1 MFYKFEKSIIFLTN
15 IIIFIKNFNV
25 INTSI
30 INNVSGGAPRNLIVE
45 IFDELRNINDDNSY
59 HSVLK
64 FNISWLPPQYPWHP
78 SSYSIFINSITNKN
92 NEISCPEES
101 SFYTTPSDSQLSI
114 VLPENSFFSDVPEL
128 KIRPSCQY
136 EIQVFANPRINAYS
150 NAAKINVTVP
160 NCVGN
165 LCNCDES
172 SKLLPLLRV
181 NAAVI
186 DSNKILIT
194 WSIISNN
201 STFSTFVI
209 GYSVPILMS
218 KNGIPVFNLTKLDN
232 VSSSTFSYQWNTES
246 KLIINNEIKIFVVA
260 EDPHGCRGRMSD
272 FIIKGNMSITTYSKS
287 LIWSTVVIICLIIIG
302 LFLYLLNRGHENYK
316 FILLNHVTS
325 GINNI
330 RISDGSGWINSILKN
345 KNILYADQFI
355 ETPENT
361 TDNYEIS
368 YDRIKILNQLG
379 NGQFGKVYFGYLD
392 SDINNNENGF
402 PIAVKMTNPLNFIDK
417 TEARREFFDEIT
429 TMKRAGFH
437 PHLVKLI
444 GCCTKLDNPICI
456 ILEYI
461 EGGDLLSYLHQLR
474 DRTDKKVTTTTA
486 TFKSVATES
495 LHETS
500 NRSVSP
506 IGDIFS
512 ISPSASATNS
522 ITFQDNNNHSYT
534 NVQYQNRIGKKINHS
549 TGGTIDNYRF
559 INFAMDIAQGM
570 AHLEKK
576 YIVHRDLAARNVLV
590 TSNLTLK
597 VSDFG
602 LSRDGIY
609 IIGQSGN
616 GVRRLPVRW
625 MAPEALRDRAFTSK
639 SDVWSYAVVLW
650 EILTLGAFPY
660 SEIQDEKLLQYIVEN
675 NCRLKCPNNISTEF
689 NHFMNTC
696 WSSQAAMRPNFIEI
710 IKQLNSF
717 YNRINTSISNPSY
730 TISLHFN

>member
-1 MFYKFEKSIIFLTN
+1 SLILLTS
-15 IIIFIKNFNV
+15 IIIFVKNSNA

-30 INNVSGGAPRNLIVE
+30 INNVSAGAPRNLIVE
-45 IFDELRNINDDNSY
+45 IFDELQNINDDNSY
-59 HSVLK
+59 YSVLK

-78 SSYSIFINSITNKN
+78 SSYSIFINCITNKN

-114 VLPENSFFSDVPEL
+114 VLPENSYFSDVPEL
-128 KIRPSCQY
+128 QIRPSCQY

-160 NCVGN
+160 NCVGK
-165 LCNCDES
+165 LCNCDEA
-172 SKLLPLLRV
+172 SKLLPSLRI
-181 NAAVI
+181 NATVI
-186 DSNKILIT
+186 DYNKILIT

-201 STFSTFVI
+201 ATFSTFVI
-209 GYSVPILMS
+209 GYSVPILIS
-218 KNGIPVFNLTKLDN
+218 KNGIPVFNLIKLDN
-232 VSSSTFSYQWNTES
+232 VSSSTFSYQWDIES

-260 EDPHGCRGRMSD
+260 QDSHGCRGRMSY
-272 FIIKGNMSITTYSKS
+272 FIIKGNNMDPISITTYSKS
-287 LIWSTVVIICLIIIG
+287 FVWSTVVIISLIIIG

-316 FILLNHVTS
+316 FISNHVTS

-330 RISDGSGWINSILKN
+330 RIISDGSGWINSILKS

-355 ETPENT
+355 ETPENI

-368 YDRIKILNQLG
+368 YDRIKISNQLG
-379 NGQFGKVYFGYLD
+379 NGQFGKVYLGYLD
-392 SDINNNENGF
+392 SGINNNENAF

-417 TEARREFFDEIT
+417 TEARRQFFDEIT
-429 TMKRAGFH
+429 TMKRAGSH

-461 EGGDLLSYLHQLR
+461 DGGDLLSYLHKLR
-474 DRTDKKVTTTTA
+474 DRTDKA
-486 TFKSVATES
+486 TSIKSAATET
-495 LHETS
+495 LHGTS

-534 NVQYQNRIGKKINHS
+534 NVQCQNIIEKKINHS

-559 INFAMDIAQGM
+559 IKFAMDIAQGM

-609 IIGQSGN
+609 ITGQSGN

-625 MAPEALRDRAFTSK
+625 MAPEALRNRAFTSK
-639 SDVWSYAVVLW
+639 SDVWSYAIVLW

-660 SEIQDEKLLQYIVEN
+660 FEIQDEKLLQYIVKN

-696 WSSQAAMRPNFIEI
+696 WSSQPAMRPDFIQI

-717 YNRINTSISNPSY
+717 SNKINTSIYNPFY
-730 TISLHFN
+730 DLVTLQLK